1 VDFHCSYN
9 ASEDKFPLP
18 ERIRAFY
25 GPFGFP
31 EPPAGRPYITSNFV
45 MGLDG
50 RASFREIPGH
60 TGGKDVSRSSEDR
73 WLMQFLRAHH
83 DAVLMGANTMREEP
97 GGEVSAEKST
107 ASGAF
112 REQVSAEKST
122 ASGAFR
128 EKVSKGW
135 DYGIDDQELS
145 VYRRDALKLGPV
157 RVIILTSS
165 DNIDLSLKVFNSPR
179 VEPWILT
186 TADGQKKLQS
196 RISAAPSERA
206 IKVIAAGKGPH
217 VDLASAMQLL
227 RQEHG
232 IRTLLCEGGPTV
244 YGELLQR
251 NLIDEDFRTIALQ
264 VLGLSTNAQIVRPTT
279 YGNVSYTPETAPWF
293 RLISLHYVL
302 PHHLFL
308 RLRYEGPRA

>member
-1 VDFHCSYN
+1 MDFHCSYN
-9 ASEDKFPLP
+9 TSEDKFPLP
-18 ERIRAFY
+18 ESIRAFY

-31 EPPAGRPYITSNFV
+31 EPPASRPYITSNFV

-50 RASFREIPGH
+50 RASFREIQGH
-60 TGGKDVSRSSEDR
+60 TGGKDVSRSGEDR
-73 WLMQFLRAHH
+73 WRMQFLRAHH

-97 GGEVSAEKST
+97 GEVSAEKST

-112 REQVSAEKST
+112 REE
-122 ASGAFR
+122 
-128 EKVSKGW
+128 VSKGW
-135 DYGIDDQELS
+135 DYGIDDPELS
-145 VYRRDALKLGPV
+145 AYRRDALKLGPV

-165 DNIDLSLKVFNSPR
+165 ENIDLSLKVFNSQR

-186 TADGQKKLQS
+186 TADGAQKLQS
-196 RISAAPSERA
+196 RMNAAPPEQP
-206 IKVIAAGKGPH
+206 IKIVAAGKGTH
-217 VDLASAMQLL
+217 VDLALAAQLL

-264 VLGLSTNAQIVRPTT
+264 VLGLSTNPQIARPTT
-279 YGNVSYTPETAPWF
+279 YGNVSYAPETAPWL
-293 RLISLHYVL
+293 RLISLHYAL
-302 PHHLFL
+302 PHHVFL